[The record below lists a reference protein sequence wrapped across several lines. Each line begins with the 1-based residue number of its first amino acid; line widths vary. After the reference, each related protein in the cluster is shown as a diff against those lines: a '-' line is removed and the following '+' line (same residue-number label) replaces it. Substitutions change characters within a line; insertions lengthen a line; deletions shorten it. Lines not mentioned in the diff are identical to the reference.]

1 MSSMDNS
8 VKEEIIIKNLM
19 KYSHT
24 EMPFQDFDN
33 RMMDLIYKEEKQ
45 QKSIRRDIKMAW
57 IFFFL
62 GLFLGLFIAGFM
74 LEPDMFSENIPSQE
88 IIMILQVC
96 IVIVLLFQLDRL
108 LGFSSK
114 RWKLKQQKQFS

>member
-1 MSSMDNS
+1 MDNS